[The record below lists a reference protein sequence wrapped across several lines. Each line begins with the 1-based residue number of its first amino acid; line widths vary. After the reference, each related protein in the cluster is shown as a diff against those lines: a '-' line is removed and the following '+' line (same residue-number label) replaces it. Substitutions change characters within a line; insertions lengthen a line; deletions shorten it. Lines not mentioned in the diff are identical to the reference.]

1 MIEAIIGALV
11 GNVLFVLLALF
22 VLGFSAYS
30 STRDETPWYMFVLIA
45 LGFLVIPKV
54 IVGYNLLAFGVT
66 IPGWK
71 AAIVYF
77 TTAAIVAVIQMRVYD
92 IDTIT
97 TKAATKFG
105 RNVKELDFGF
115 SYRWVTVSNSG
126 QMGEHAA
133 PDSGINIRIW
143 WFGVLGYFIQYMI
156 LAPVL
161 VIDWFIGDVV
171 KKVFIRIAQHLR
183 EVLIAK
189 ITKTI
194 AVKMQSK

>member
-1 MIEAIIGALV
+1 M
-11 GNVLFVLLALF
+11 
-22 VLGFSAYS
+22 
-30 STRDETPWYMFVLIA
+30 
-45 LGFLVIPKV
+45 GFLVIPKV

-77 TTAAIVAVIQMRVYD
+77 TTAAIVAVIQIRVYD
-92 IDTIT
+92 LDTIT
-97 TKAATKFG
+97 TRAATQFG
-105 RNVKELDFGF
+105 SNIRQLNFGF
-115 SYRWVTVSNSG
+115 SYRWVRVGNSG
-126 QMGEHAA
+126 QMGENAA
-133 PDSGINIRIW
+133 PDSGLNIRIW

-161 VIDWFIGDVV
+161 VMDWFIGDVV

-183 EVLIAK
+183 EVLISK
-189 ITKTI
+189 ITNTI

>member
-1 MIEAIIGALV
+1 MV

-22 VLGFSAYS
+22 VLGFFAYS
-30 STRDETPWYMFVLIA
+30 STRDETPWYMFVLIS

-54 IVGYNLLAFGVT
+54 IVGYNLLAFGGT

-77 TTAAIVAVIQMRVYD
+77 TTAAIVAVIQIRVYD

-97 TKAATKFG
+97 TRAATQFG
-105 RNVKELDFGF
+105 SNIRKLDFGF
-115 SYRWVTVSNSG
+115 TYRWVRVSNSG
-126 QMGEHAA
+126 QMGENAA

-161 VIDWFIGDVV
+161 VMDWFIGDVV

-183 EVLIAK
+183 EVLISK
-189 ITKTI
+189 ITNTI